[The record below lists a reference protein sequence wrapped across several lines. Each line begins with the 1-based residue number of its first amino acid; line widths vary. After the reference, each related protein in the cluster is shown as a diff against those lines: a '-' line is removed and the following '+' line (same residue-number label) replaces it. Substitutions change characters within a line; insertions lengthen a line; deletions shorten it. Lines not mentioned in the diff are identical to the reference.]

1 MGNAAVA
8 VALQL
13 CEGMALQLSG
23 SRFRVRLLPG
33 SSGKISEPA

>member
-1 MGNAAVA
+1 MGTAAVA

-13 CEGMALQLSG
+13 CGGMAPQLSG
-23 SRFRVRLLPG
+23 SRFQVRLLPV